1 MAVLQVRNMDDRL
14 YETLGRRAAM
24 ENRSISQ
31 QVIEIIQRY
40 LSTPNISDTAC
51 PDDAMLSL
59 IGSWEDN
66 RSADEIIADIRNSR
80 TKSTHRFKEMPDVF
94 T

>member
-1 MAVLQVRNMDDRL
+1 MAVLQVRNMDDML

-40 LSTPNISDTAC
+40 LSSPDSFNTTC

-59 IGSWEDN
+59 IGSWEDD

-80 TKSTHRFKEMPDVF
+80 TKNTHRFKGDIF
-94 T
+94 